1 LKRRRIARVAA
12 RSALGVLVSCGLLVG
27 AQRYRGE
34 GMVLAVSPGAKTI
47 TISHRDIAGLMPAM
61 VMEFPVARGENLVG
75 IGPGARI
82 TFELIG
88 GPRYVVKNVR
98 RIPAAPIDLTGLAPT
113 GLAPGGLAPTEMT
126 PRMDTAPLRVGE
138 AVPDFELTDER
149 GETFRLS
156 RLRGRFVALDFFYSR
171 CPVADMC
178 PRLSANFAYL
188 QRHFDGRL
196 ELVSVTLDPK
206 WDKPGILL
214 DYSKRWGADLSR
226 WHFVTG
232 EADAIRR
239 VAGEFGV
246 QYWIEEDA
254 LTHSS
259 AVGIIGPDGRLAARI
274 DGSSYP
280 VRQLADLIS
289 VELGVR

>member
-1 LKRRRIARVAA
+1 LRLPRRIARVAA
-12 RSALGVLVSCGLLVG
+12 RAVLGVLWALIGCGLPAAG
-27 AQRYRGE
+27 ANRYQGE
-34 GMVLAVSPGAKTI
+34 GTVLAVNPGAKTI
-47 TISHRDIAGLMPAM
+47 TISHREIAGLMPAM
-61 VMEFPVARGENLVG
+61 VMEFPLAHGEKLVD
-75 IGPGARI
+75 IEPGARI
-82 TFELIG
+82 TFELIAEA
-88 GPRYVVKNVR
+88 RYVVKNVR
-98 RIPAAPIDLTGLAPT
+98 RIPAVVLSPTGLPPTGLPTAGLAP
-113 GLAPGGLAPTEMT
+113 
-126 PRMDTAPLRVGE
+126 RIDIAPLRVGE

-149 GETFRLS
+149 GEAFRLS
-156 RLRGRFVALDFFYSR
+156 RLRGRFVALDFIYSR

-206 WDKPGILL
+206 WDKPGVLL

-232 EADAIRR
+232 EAQAIRR

-254 LTHSS
+254 LAHSS

-289 VELGVR
+289 VQLGVR

>member
-1 LKRRRIARVAA
+1 LKRRRIAEAAGLAALVA
-12 RSALGVLVSCGLLVG
+12 CGLLAAG
-27 AQRYRGE
+27 AKHYRGE
-34 GMVLAVSPGAKTI
+34 GLVLAVDPGANTI
-47 TISHRDIAGLMPAM
+47 TISHREIAGLMPAM
-61 VMEFPVARGENLVG
+61 VMDFPLARGETLAG
-75 IGPGARI
+75 IEPGARI
-82 TFELIG
+82 AFELISG
-88 GPRYVVKNVR
+88 ARYMVTHVR
-98 RIPAAPIDLTGLAPT
+98 RIPAAPFDPAGLGPAGPT
-113 GLAPGGLAPTEMT
+113 GLT
-126 PRMDTAPLRVGE
+126 PRTGTASLHVGD
-138 AVPDFELTDER
+138 AVPDFELIDER
-149 GETFRLS
+149 GEPFRLNQ
-156 RLRGRFVALDFFYSR
+156 LRGRFVALDFIYSR

-206 WDKPGILL
+206 WDRPAVLL
-214 DYSKRWGADLSR
+214 EYAKRWGADLSR

-232 EADAIRR
+232 EPEAIRR

-254 LTHSS
+254 LAHSS
-259 AVGIIGPDGRLAARI
+259 AVGIIRPDGRLAARI

-289 VELGVR
+289 VQLGAR

>member
-1 LKRRRIARVAA
+1 LKRRRIALGAA
-12 RSALGVLVSCGLLVG
+12 QVVIVVLAGCVLLAAG
-27 AQRYRGE
+27 AKHYQGE
-34 GMVLAVSPGAKTI
+34 GTVLAVDPGAKTI
-47 TISHRDIAGLMPAM
+47 TISHREIAGLMPAM
-61 VMEFPVARGENLVG
+61 VMEFPLAHGEKLVD
-75 IGPGARI
+75 IEPGARI
-82 TFELIG
+82 TFELMG
-88 GPRYVVKNVR
+88 GPRYVVKNVK
-98 RIPAAPIDLTGLAPT
+98 RILAVPLGPT
-113 GLAPGGLAPTEMT
+113 GLAAARPTRMT
-126 PRMDTAPLRVGE
+126 PRADTAPLQVGE

-149 GETFRLS
+149 GEPFRLS
-156 RLRGRFVALDFFYSR
+156 RLLGRFVALDFIYSR

-206 WDKPGILL
+206 WDKPGVLL

-232 EADAIRR
+232 EAEAIRR

-254 LTHSS
+254 LAHSS
-259 AVGIIGPDGRLAARI
+259 AVAIIGPDGRLAARI

-289 VELGVR
+289 VQLGVR

>member
-1 LKRRRIARVAA
+1 MKGRRIARVAA
-12 RSALGVLVSCGLLVG
+12 RRVLVVLWALIGCGVLLTG
-27 AQRYRGE
+27 ARHYQGE
-34 GMVLAVSPGAKTI
+34 GMVLAVDPGARTV
-47 TISHRDIAGLMPAM
+47 TISHGEIAGLMPAM
-61 VMEFPVARGENLVG
+61 VMEFPLARGEKLAG

-82 TFELIG
+82 TFELVG
-88 GPRYVVKNVR
+88 GPRYVVAHLR
-98 RIPAAPIDLTGLAPT
+98 RVPTGPLDPTGLAPT
-113 GLAPGGLAPTEMT
+113 GLT
-126 PRMDTAPLRVGE
+126 PRIETAPLQVGE

-149 GETFRLS
+149 GEPFRLS
-156 RLRGRFVALDFFYSR
+156 RLRGRFVALDFIYSR

-206 WDKPGILL
+206 WDRPGVLL

-232 EADAIRR
+232 EAEAIRR

-259 AVGIIGPDGRLAARI
+259 AVAIIGPDGRLAARI

-289 VELGVR
+289 VQFGVR

>member
-1 LKRRRIARVAA
+1 
-12 RSALGVLVSCGLLVG
+12 
-27 AQRYRGE
+27 
-34 GMVLAVSPGAKTI
+34 
-47 TISHRDIAGLMPAM
+47 
-61 VMEFPVARGENLVG
+61 
-75 IGPGARI
+75 
-82 TFELIG
+82 
-88 GPRYVVKNVR
+88 VK
-98 RIPAAPIDLTGLAPT
+98 RIPAPPLDPT
-113 GLAPGGLAPTEMT
+113 GLPATGQALRTE
-126 PRMDTAPLRVGE
+126 TAPLHVGD

-149 GETFRLS
+149 GEPFRLN
-156 RLRGRFVALDFFYSR
+156 RLRGRFVALDFIYSR

-188 QRHFDGRL
+188 QRRFDGRL

-206 WDKPGILL
+206 WDRPGVLL
-214 DYSKRWGADLSR
+214 EYSKRWGADLNR

-232 EADAIRR
+232 EAEAIRR

-246 QYWIEEDA
+246 HYWVEEDA
-254 LTHSS
+254 LAHGS

-289 VELGVR
+289 VQLGVR

>member
-1 LKRRRIARVAA
+1 MRRRRRMAA
-12 RSALGVLVSCGLLVG
+12 LAGLAALVSYGLLAAG
-27 AQRYRGE
+27 AKHYRGE
-34 GMVLAVSPGAKTI
+34 GLVLAVDRGAMTI
-47 TISHRDIAGLMPAM
+47 TISHKEIAGLMPAM
-61 VMEFPVARGENLVG
+61 VMEFPLAPGEKLVG

-82 TFELIG
+82 AFELIG
-88 GPRYVVKNVR
+88 GTRYVVAHVS
-98 RIPAAPIDLTGLAPT
+98 RIPASPLSQTGLTPT
-113 GLAPGGLAPTEMT
+113 GLAP
-126 PRMDTAPLRVGE
+126 DTAPLRVGDV
-138 AVPDFELTDER
+138 VPDFELIDER
-149 GETFRLS
+149 GEPFRLS
-156 RLRGRFVALDFFYSR
+156 RLRGRFVALDFIYSR
-171 CPVADMC
+171 CPIADMC

-206 WDKPGILL
+206 WDRPAVLL
-214 DYSKRWGADLSR
+214 EYAKRWSADLGR

-232 EADAIRR
+232 EAEAIRR

-254 LTHSS
+254 LAHTS
-259 AVGIIGPDGRLAARI
+259 AVGIIRPDGRLAARI

-289 VELGVR
+289 EQLGVR